1 MFLIS
6 VELGDL
12 LHLLVRQREVEEGDV
27 LFLMIGIGRAGDGHY
42 TTLEMP
48 VRGLACPYFRYLVKK
63 SAILSQGM

>member
-1 MFLIS
+1 
-6 VELGDL
+6 
-12 LHLLVRQREVEEGDV
+12 
-27 LFLMIGIGRAGDGHY
+27 MIGIGRAGDGHY